1 MVKKG
6 EKCYLGR
13 TANVGFYEVAFILGL
28 RLPLTELHGWLAD
41 YLGVSVCQI
50 APNTWRIFLGV
61 EVLWGQMSGGCRSL
75 PLMNSFIATNPTN

>member
-6 EKCYLGR
+6 EKCYSGR

-28 RLPLTELHGWLAD
+28 TLPLTELHGWLVD
-41 YLGVSVCQI
+41 YLGISVCQI
-50 APNTWRIFLGV
+50 ALNTWRIFLGV

-75 PLMNSFIATNPTN
+75 TLDEFFYCYKP